1 MHVYYGYVFA
11 ARCTP
16 KVLSQWLRKNESE
29 AQSGNDLFYETGG
42 WWEGRGPLFTICRSL
57 GEIRPDLNKQYAAG
71 AARTRYVGQP
81 ASGQEGIRGRVYGG
95 VYLSNIC
102 QLLSCAH
109 TRKYL

>member
-1 MHVYYGYVFA
+1 MAMTYF
-11 ARCTP
+11 P
-16 KVLSQWLRKNESE
+16 MKPE
-29 AQSGNDLFYETGG
+29 GG
-42 WWEGRGPLFTICRSL
+42 GGEGAVFTICRSL